1 MEGLKI
7 KLKKISEYRTKRE
20 RWKKKCRET
29 GELVRGSHMYKIRL
43 LERKRTQ
50 NKKQTEGRRFS
61 KKQFK
66 KISQFPNKKGSQIIH
81 HKDKNILT
89 NIYSCEIVEN

>member
-1 MEGLKI
+1 MK
-7 KLKKISEYRTKRE
+7 
-20 RWKKKCRET
+20 KKKCNET
-29 GELVRGSHMYKIRL
+29 GELLRGSHMYKIRL

-66 KISQFPNKKGSQIIH
+66 NSQFPNEKGSQIIH
-81 HKDKNILT
+81 LKDKNILT
-89 NIYSCEIVEN
+89 NLYSCEILEN